1 MPLRALRKRKMASE
15 KFRVWRILEE
25 TETKDEHGSIRV
37 ITKKELIGEIEKPKE
52 EIYVTWPELVER
64 FGECYYLI
72 EIPRAIYKRY
82 LVPEKQFVRTPA
94 YFEPNPFVKRVQT
107 RVLYGNSGIQQQ

>member
-1 MPLRALRKRKMASE
+1 MASE

-52 EIYVTWPELVER
+52 EVYVTWPELVER
-64 FGECYYLI
+64 FGEGYYLI
-72 EIPRAIYKRY
+72 EIPRAIYRRY

-94 YFEPNPFVKRVQT
+94 YFEPSPLVQHEGNRTVFLHGGEVK
-107 RVLYGNSGIQQQ
+107 

>member
-1 MPLRALRKRKMASE
+1 MASE

-37 ITKKELIGEIEKPKE
+37 ITKKELLGEIEKPKE

-64 FGECYYLI
+64 FGEGYYLV
-72 EIPRAIYKRY
+72 EIPREVYKRH
-82 LVPEKQFVRTPA
+82 LVPEKQLVRTPV
-94 YFEPNPFVKRVQT
+94 YFEPSPFVLRDDARIVYLHGLHRRSK
-107 RVLYGNSGIQQQ
+107 